1 MACSIAPARSP
12 GRSTRIPSAPHAR
25 ASATKS
31 GFTSRPSF
39 SRTKLVAISRLANI
53 PSWMSRMPPYAKLF
67 QITQTAGMSYSTAV
81 QSTSGR
87 IMKPP
92 SPQTVTQGRSGA
104 ASLAPST
111 PHTPNPMAP
120 KPQLLSS
127 VCGRRAR
134 QNWTIQ
140 L

>member
-1 MACSIAPARSP
+1 M
-12 GRSTRIPSAPHAR
+12 PSAPHAR

-39 SRTKLVAISRLANI
+39 SWTKLVAISRFANI
-53 PSWMSRMPPYAKLF
+53 PSWRSRMPPYAKLF
-67 QITQTAGMSYSTAV
+67 QMTQTAGMSYSTAV

-92 SPQTVTQGRSGA
+92 SRTVTGERREPA
-104 ASLAPST
+104 APST
-111 PHTPNPMAP
+111 PHTPAHGP
-120 KPQLLSS
+120 KPRLSS

-134 QNWTIQ
+134 QN
-140 L
+140 